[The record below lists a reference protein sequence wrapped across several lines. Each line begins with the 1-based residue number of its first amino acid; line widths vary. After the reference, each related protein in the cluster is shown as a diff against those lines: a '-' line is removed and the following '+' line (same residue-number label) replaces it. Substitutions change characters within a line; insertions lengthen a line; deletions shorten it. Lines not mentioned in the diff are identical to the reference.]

1 MSKKAQ
7 TQSLINSV
15 RKLDKINDVD
25 FEFKGNM
32 KEILSDPMEWG
43 KKQVQRA
50 ISENLDKYSEAKKL
64 GDDYWNEV
72 RDKS

>member
-1 MSKKAQ
+1 
-7 TQSLINSV
+7 
-15 RKLDKINDVD
+15 
-25 FEFKGNM
+25 M

-64 GDDYWNEV
+64 GDEYWNEV